1 MFRRSKIVFQ
11 RKFIKKISQ
20 AKDRRCLMALHESA
34 EDYLEALVQKYQYI
48 VLENV
53 DENKI

>member
-1 MFRRSKIVFQ
+1 
-11 RKFIKKISQ
+11 
-20 AKDRRCLMALHESA
+20 MALHESA